1 MMRNTM
7 VAVGLAAFAAVALPG
22 QSAAQAAQEAPAAPA
37 APALAGTP
45 APAPA
50 PSRLQQ
56 VTSQI
61 AAAQKRALQD
71 PQLQAASREITALIA
86 STASRIDPGYVGY
99 TQRAVAMKQ
108 DVAAA
113 QAAQDNDKLW
123 ALADEAKQLQ
133 AKISAAQDAA
143 REDAAVKAKIE
154 AYKVK
159 LFDKMV
165 QLDPKVKDLVKELET
180 LQGSG
185 TAAGGSL

>member
-1 MMRNTM
+1 M
-7 VAVGLAAFAAVALPG
+7 VAVGLAAFAAMALPG
-22 QSAAQAAQEAPAAPA
+22 QSAAQAAQAPGG
-37 APALAGTP
+37 PALAGTP
-45 APAPA
+45 TPPPA

-71 PQLQAASREITALIA
+71 PTIRAASQEITSLIA

-99 TQRAVAMKQ
+99 TQRAVALKQ

-133 AKISAAQDAA
+133 AKINAAQDAA
-143 REDAAVKAKIE
+143 KQDAAVKAKVD

-159 LFDKMV
+159 LFQKMV
-165 QLDPKVKDLVKELET
+165 ELNPKVTDLVKELET
-180 LQGSG
+180 LQGGAS
-185 TAAGGSL
+185 GGSL

>member
-1 MMRNTM
+1 M

-22 QSAAQAAQEAPAAPA
+22 QSAAQTAEAAPA
-37 APALAGTP
+37 APALAGSPTP
-45 APAPA
+45 PPA

-61 AAAQKRALQD
+61 GAAQKRALQD
-71 PQLQAASREITALIA
+71 PTIRAASQEITSLIA
-86 STASRIDPGYVGY
+86 TTAGRIDPGYVGY
-99 TQRAVAMKQ
+99 TQRAVALKQ

-133 AKISAAQDAA
+133 AKITAAQDAA
-143 REDAAVKAKIE
+143 KEDAAVKAKIDT
-154 AYKVK
+154 YKVK

-165 QLDPKVKDLVKELET
+165 ELDPKVKDLVKELET
-180 LQGSG
+180 LQGGGAS
-185 TAAGGSL
+185 GGSL

>member
-1 MMRNTM
+1 M

-22 QSAAQAAQEAPAAPA
+22 QSVAQQAAAPA
-37 APALAGTP
+37 SPALAGTP
-45 APAPA
+45 APPPA

-71 PQLQAASREITALIA
+71 PTIRAASQEITSLIA
-86 STASRIDPGYVGY
+86 TTAGRIDPGYVGY
-99 TQRAVAMKQ
+99 TQRAVALKQ

-133 AKISAAQDAA
+133 AKINAAQDAA
-143 REDAAVKAKIE
+143 KQDAAVKAKVD

-159 LFDKMV
+159 LFQKMV
-165 QLDPKVKDLVKELET
+165 ELNPKVTDLVKELET
-180 LQGSG
+180 LQGGAS
-185 TAAGGSL
+185 GGSL

>member
-1 MMRNTM
+1 M

-22 QSAAQAAQEAPAAPA
+22 QSAAQTAQAPAAPA
-37 APALAGTP
+37 APVLAGTP
-45 APAPA
+45 TPPPA

-71 PQLQAASREITALIA
+71 PELQAASREINALIT
-86 STASRIDPGYVGY
+86 STASRIDPGYAGY
-99 TQRAVAMKQ
+99 AQRAVALKQ

-143 REDAAVKAKIE
+143 REDAAVKAKLD

-185 TAAGGSL
+185 AAGGSL

>member
-1 MMRNTM
+1 M

-22 QSAAQAAQEAPAAPA
+22 QSAAQAAGAPATAPA
-37 APALAGTP
+37 SPALAGTP
-45 APAPA
+45 APPPA

-61 AAAQKRALQD
+61 GAAQKRALQD
-71 PQLQAASREITALIA
+71 PTIRAASQEINALIA
-86 STASRIDPGYVGY
+86 STAGRIDPGYVGY
-99 TQRAVAMKQ
+99 TQRAVALKQ

-133 AKISAAQDAA
+133 AKINAAQDAA
-143 REDAAVKAKIE
+143 KEDAAVKAKIE
-154 AYKVK
+154 TYKVK

-165 QLDPKVKDLVKELET
+165 ELDPKVKDLVKELET
-180 LQGSG
+180 LQGGGAS
-185 TAAGGSL
+185 GGSL